1 MRVGGSFF
9 AFAHTHF
16 YYMRRTLYEMS
27 CSAETETH
35 YIPQRRQMM
44 EIIAFVATIIIGFA
58 AESALGSL
66 NFDWQSGGAVFAI
79 AVMGT
84 FILWAVRHNRSK

>member
-1 MRVGGSFF
+1 MV
-9 AFAHTHF
+9 
-16 YYMRRTLYEMS
+16 
-27 CSAETETH
+27 
-35 YIPQRRQMM
+35 

-66 NFDWQSGGAVFAI
+66 NFDWQSGSAVFAI

>member
-1 MRVGGSFF
+1 
-9 AFAHTHF
+9 
-16 YYMRRTLYEMS
+16 
-27 CSAETETH
+27 
-35 YIPQRRQMM
+35 M

-66 NFDWQSGGAVFAI
+66 NFGWQSGGAVFAI

-84 FILWAVRHNRSK
+84 FILWAVRHKRSKQFPNGKTGRACQRQDEAAQFRSGPL